1 MKTKIFFILL
11 AICHVF
17 NSIALTQNIE
27 QIKDKYLIVLDIQQ
41 HFTKNVIQETEAEML
56 IKTIN
61 SIINDANPQ
70 KVIYVKSILTTL
82 NISLK
87 GFDVDTLPKLDFD
100 NRLNIVNDQIVVKNK
115 ANAFKFEKLTNL
127 LEKDNDKEVIVVGLM
142 AEHCVYKTLLGGK
155 KSGYEMFVIPEAIAG
170 KSTEGK
176 DKIVNKMKKQ
186 NIEIINYC
194 N

>member
-115 ANAFKFEKLTNL
+115 ANAFKSKKLTNL

>member
-155 KSGYEMFVIPEAIAG
+155 KSGYEMFVIPEALAQ
-170 KSTEGK
+170 KSTESK